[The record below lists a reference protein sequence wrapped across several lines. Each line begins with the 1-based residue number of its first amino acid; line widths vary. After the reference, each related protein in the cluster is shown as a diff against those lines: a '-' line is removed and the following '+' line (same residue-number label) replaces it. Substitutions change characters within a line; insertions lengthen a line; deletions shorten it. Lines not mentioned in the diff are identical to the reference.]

1 MFLYTD
7 LSGIEARTLRWI
19 AGCPSLLDF
28 ASYDKGGPDP
38 YKATAARAFGISVNS
53 ITDEQRQVGKV
64 LVLQCQYQ
72 SGWLKVKMT
81 VPSVTDEFAKA
92 AVEAFRKSHPKI
104 VKLWS
109 NLNDAF
115 KSVLSGQRETVS
127 LYSNRLQFSRFNKST
142 IGLRLPSGRSIYY
155 NKCRILAK
163 DIKIS
168 DTKTLRKGSIAYY
181 KHDADDF
188 TNEKQLTSYY
198 GGLGSENVAS
208 GIARDIIALAM
219 LKCEANSVLPLCHH
233 AHDSAMSEL
242 PTAEAKE
249 KLPLL
254 SKILTTPPD
263 WCKDIPLASP
273 VKLTRRMP

>member
-1 MFLYTD
+1 MFLYSD

-28 ASYDKGGPDP
+28 ATYDNGGPDP
-38 YKATAARAFGISVNS
+38 YKATAARAFGISVKS

-92 AVEAFRKSHPKI
+92 AVDAFRKSHPKI
-104 VKLWS
+104 TALWK

-115 KSVLSGQRETVS
+115 LAVLSGRQKTVS
-127 LYSNRLQFSRFNKST
+127 LYSNRLQFFKFGKDT
-142 IGLRLPSGRSIYY
+142 VGIRLPSGRSIYY
-155 NKCRILAK
+155 NKCRILTK
-163 DIKIS
+163 DVKIS
-168 DTKTLRKGSIAYY
+168 GTKTLRKGSIAYY
-181 KHDADDF
+181 KHDAEDF
-188 TNEKQLTSYY
+188 TSEKQLTSYY

-219 LKCEANSVLPLCHH
+219 LKCEANGVMPLCHH
-233 AHDSAMSEL
+233 AHDSVMSEL
-242 PTAEAKE
+242 SKTEAKE

-254 SKILTTPPD
+254 NSNLITPPD

-273 VKLTRRMP
+273 CKLTKRMP